1 MSEPKMPVG
10 PECSRVAAWLDVVA
24 NRREA
29 PLARHIR
36 ITAHGMGATSIPD
49 ACRTVARILRGEIDT
64 EGRPLKK
71 SEY

>member
-1 MSEPKMPVG
+1 MGEPKMPSG
-10 PECSRVAAWLDVVA
+10 PERASVAAWLDVVA
-24 NRREA
+24 NHRDA
-29 PLARHIR
+29 PLAKHIR

-49 ACRTVARILRGEIDT
+49 ACRTVARILRGEIDV